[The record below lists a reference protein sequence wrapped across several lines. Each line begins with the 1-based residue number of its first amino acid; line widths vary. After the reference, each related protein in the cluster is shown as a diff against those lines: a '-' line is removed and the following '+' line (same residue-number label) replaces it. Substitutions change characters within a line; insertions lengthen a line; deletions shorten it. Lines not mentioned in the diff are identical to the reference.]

1 VHGTGTSHLY
11 TFVGTT
17 AAADDR
23 APNPDDGRDDGPRKG
38 PDNGPERPEVRAVP
52 LDELSVGYSPRLVRV
67 DDDHVALLMEVLERL
82 PPIVVNEA
90 TMTVIDGVHRA
101 EAFRRAGRSE
111 IRAVLYSGDETGA
124 LVLAVQ
130 ANVRHGKPLSRV
142 ERQAAAVGLLRRCPD
157 RSDRWAGE
165 VCGLSHSTVARL
177 RQAAQAADRTAR
189 TGRDGRRRPVDPAP
203 GREAVADALSSGRA
217 TSVRQ
222 AAAAAGVA
230 ASTAQRVAAGLREE
244 QRSMDGLPS
253 PAPPPGQFLRART
266 DPASASRPGR
276 PEIGSWLEKTAVD
289 TQDLHLY
296 LDSVP
301 LDRIHEVVDEC
312 RRRAHTWAEMADT
325 LEEQAKARRPG
336 PG

>member
-1 VHGTGTSHLY
+1 VHGDGRRRLY

-17 AAADDR
+17 AAAGDG
-23 APNPDDGRDDGPRKG
+23 APRLHDGPDRS
-38 PDNGPERPEVRAVP
+38 EVRSVP
-52 LDELSVGYSPRLVRV
+52 LAELSVGYSARLVRV

-82 PPIVVNEA
+82 PPIIVNEP

-101 EAFRRAGRSE
+101 EAFRRAGRTE

-124 LVLAVQ
+124 LVIAVQ

-157 RSDRWAGE
+157 RSDRWVGE

-177 RQAAQAADRTAR
+177 RLAAQAADRTAR

-203 GREAVADALSSGRA
+203 GQEAVAEALSSGKA
-217 TSVRQ
+217 TSIRQ

-244 QRSMDGLPS
+244 QRSMVGLPS
-253 PAPPPGQFLRART
+253 PAPPPGQVFPGRFPPSAGQG
-266 DPASASRPGR
+266 PALASGPGR
-276 PEIGSWLEKTAVD
+276 PGTPSWLEETAID
-289 TQDLHLY
+289 TEDLHLF
-296 LDSVP
+296 LESVP
-301 LDRIHEVVDEC
+301 WDRIPEVADEC
-312 RRRAHTWAEMADT
+312 RRRARTWAEMADA
-325 LEEQAKARRPG
+325 LEKQVSARHLPG
-336 PG
+336 AE

>member
-1 VHGTGTSHLY
+1 MHGGGRWRLY

-17 AAADDR
+17 AAAGDG
-23 APNPDDGRDDGPRKG
+23 APRLHGG
-38 PDNGPERPEVRAVP
+38 PDRSEVRSVP
-52 LDELSVGYSPRLVRV
+52 LAELSVGYSARLVRV

-82 PPIVVNEA
+82 PPIIVNEA

-101 EAFRRAGRSE
+101 EAFRRAGRTE

-124 LVLAVQ
+124 LVIAVQ

-157 RSDRWAGE
+157 RSDRWVGE

-177 RQAAQAADRTAR
+177 RLAAQAADRTAR

-203 GREAVADALSSGRA
+203 GQEAVAEALSSGKA
-217 TSVRQ
+217 TSIRQ

-244 QRSMDGLPS
+244 QRSMVGLPS
-253 PAPPPGQFLRART
+253 PAPPPGQVFPGRSPPGAGQG
-266 DPASASRPGR
+266 PALASRPGR
-276 PEIGSWLEKTAVD
+276 PATASWLEETAID
-289 TQDLHLY
+289 TEDLHLY
-296 LDSVP
+296 LESVP
-301 LDRIHEVVDEC
+301 LDRIHEVADEC
-312 RRRAHTWAEMADT
+312 RRRARTWAEMADA
-325 LEEQAKARRPG
+325 LEKQASAGRLPG
-336 PG
+336 AE

>member
-1 VHGTGTSHLY
+1 VHGGGRWRLY

-17 AAADDR
+17 AAVGDE
-23 APNPDDGRDDGPRKG
+23 APRLRGG
-38 PDNGPERPEVRAVP
+38 PDRPEVRTVP
-52 LDELSVGYSPRLVRV
+52 LAELLVGYSARLVRV

-82 PPIVVNEA
+82 PPIIVNEA

-101 EAFRRAGRSE
+101 EAFRRVGRTE

-124 LVLAVQ
+124 QVIAVQ

-157 RSDRWAGE
+157 RSDRWIGE

-177 RQAAQAADRTAR
+177 RVAAQAADRSAR

-203 GREAVADALSSGRA
+203 GQEAVAEALSSGKA

-244 QRSMDGLPS
+244 QRSMVGLPS
-253 PAPPPGQFLRART
+253 PAPPPGHVSPGHVSPSAGQG
-266 DPASASRPGR
+266 PALASGPGR
-276 PEIGSWLEKTAVD
+276 PATASWLEETAID
-289 TQDLHLY
+289 TEDLHLY
-296 LDSVP
+296 LESVP
-301 LDRIHEVVDEC
+301 LDRAHEVADEC
-312 RRRAHTWAEMADT
+312 RRRARTWAQMADA
-325 LEEQAKARRPG
+325 LEKQASARRLPG
-336 PG
+336 SE